1 MYQGDI
7 TANNPLSL
15 FFWIFNKLLTTINV
29 LWDFLTKSYDI
40 DLSITIVGFQ
50 IGWESVSFTPLHLIG
65 SVGGVTIVTLLGF
78 HLIKTFVP
86 VA

>member
-1 MYQGDI
+1 MYQGEV

-15 FFWIFNKLLTTINV
+15 FFWIFDRLLTTINV
-29 LWDFLTKSYDI
+29 LWDFLTRNYEI

-65 SVGGVTIVTLLGF
+65 ATTVLTLLGF
-78 HLIKTFVP
+78 YLVKTFVP

>member
-1 MYQGDI
+1 MYQGEI
-7 TANNPLSL
+7 TPNNPLSL
-15 FFWIFNKLLTTINV
+15 FFWIFNRLLTTINV
-29 LWDFLTKSYDI
+29 LWEFLTKNYEV

-65 SVGGVTIVTLLGF
+65 GATILTLLGF
-78 HLIKTFVP
+78 YLVKTFVP

>member
-1 MYQGDI
+1 MYQGEI

-15 FFWIFNKLLTTINV
+15 FFWIFNRLLTTINY
-29 LWDFLTKSYDI
+29 LWEFLTKSYDI

-65 SVGGVTIVTLLGF
+65 GVTVLTLLGF
-78 HLIKTFVP
+78 YLVKTFVP